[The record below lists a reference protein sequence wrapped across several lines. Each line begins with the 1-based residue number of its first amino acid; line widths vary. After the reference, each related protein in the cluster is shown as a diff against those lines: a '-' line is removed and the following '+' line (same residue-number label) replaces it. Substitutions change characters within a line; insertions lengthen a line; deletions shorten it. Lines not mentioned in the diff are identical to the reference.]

1 MLNLLLIFFLL
12 LESIFTPIGVIIEG
26 IEYEIIQQPLN
37 NNSWVSLEENIITQF
52 RLVNNYNSIGL
63 LAHNNLAG
71 KHFLDLDIITLI
83 DIEGNRRYY
92 KVIEIREYKALSP
105 LSVYSNFINLENNE
119 RLTARELFLEVYG
132 IPNRLVL
139 QTSISNNNIDSWGR
153 RFIIF
158 KRIYRSNMQLKGKYL
173 IY

>member
-119 RLTARELFLEVYG
+119 RLTARELFLEVYS

-139 QTSISNNNIDSWGR
+139 QTSISNDSWGR

>member
-26 IEYEIIQQPLN
+26 IEYEIVQQPLN

-71 KHFLDLDIITLI
+71 SNFINLDIITLI

-119 RLTARELFLEVYG
+119 RLTARELFLEVYS

-139 QTSISNNNIDSWGR
+139 QTSISNDSWGR